1 MLQFEY
7 IKPHSLEEA
16 CQFLSQHAESAKVL
30 AGGTDLVV
38 QIREK
43 SRKVQGMQYAVDING
58 LTGLKGIKEEN
69 GIVSIGALTTHA
81 EVAASPIIAQA
92 APLLAKACS
101 LVGGPQTRNLG
112 TIGGNICNASLS
124 ADSVTALVTLD
135 AVLTVQGPAS
145 RRQMP
150 IEEIFAKSE
159 KNTLQPEEILTAVS
173 FAALKPGIP
182 NAFIKLGRRKALAIA
197 RMNVGVVLELEA
209 QRVVS
214 AKIGVGASFPT
225 TRRIHSA
232 EAVLVGKEPT
242 AEVIAAAAAEVSRAM
257 IEITGVRWSTEYKE
271 PVLQV
276 LVRRTIEQALG
287 VE

>member
-7 IKPHSLEEA
+7 VKFNTLGDT
-16 CQFLSQHAESAKVL
+16 CQFLAQHAESAKIL
-30 AGGTDLVV
+30 AGGTDLLV

-43 SRKVQGMQYAVDING
+43 SRKVQELQYVVDING
-58 LTGLKGIKEEN
+58 LSGLKGIKEES
-69 GIVSIGALTTHA
+69 GIVTIGALTTHA
-81 EVAASPIIAQA
+81 EVAGSPIIAQT

-135 AVLTVQGPAS
+135 AVLTIVGINGS
-145 RRQMP
+145 RQLP
-150 IEEIFAKSE
+150 IAEVFVKSE
-159 KNTLQPEEILTAVS
+159 KNTLQPGEILTAVS
-173 FAALKPGIP
+173 FAALEPGTP
-182 NAFIKLGRRKALAIA
+182 NDFTKLGRRKALAIA
-197 RMNVGVVLELEA
+197 RMNVGVILELEENK
-209 QRVVS
+209 VTS

-225 TRRIHSA
+225 TRRVNSA
-232 EAVLVGKEPT
+232 EAVLIGQEPT
-242 AEVIAAAAAEVSRAM
+242 AVVIAAAASEVSRAM